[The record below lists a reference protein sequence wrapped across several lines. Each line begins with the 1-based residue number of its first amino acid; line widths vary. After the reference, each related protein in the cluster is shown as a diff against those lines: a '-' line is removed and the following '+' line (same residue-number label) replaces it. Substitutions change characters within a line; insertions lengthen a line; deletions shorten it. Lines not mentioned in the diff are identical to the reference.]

1 MKFEEKMRRKKLLS
15 YAALLAASTAL
26 AHAEP
31 ISVEGV
37 VSSES
42 FIFQPQYWPNPSVA
56 LLDATDIVSGRFD
69 SFVAADDQVLGR
81 FVDPLFAGEGR
92 FRIDL
97 PIVPPGGRLDMNG
110 DGSAGLA
117 IFTLVSAPNLSSD
130 SYLEQLEQYGGLF
143 SILLDQTTGAIET
156 GALLLFSE
164 DGAEPFPAGWGEDGT
179 WFTEDDPQQVV
190 PLGWSVARL
199 NEDSEVIIELDPRS
213 EIHTIEAEDA
223 ASPDFSDLGYVEA
236 FDALI
241 DHLRTRYAY
250 SEFRGIDWDAVSS
263 TYRPDVEA
271 AAAAEDAGEFYL
283 ALNDMALSFED
294 THTAVSAGFLN
305 EAINSAKQEFEL
317 TRFGAGIGA
326 EALVVSDPDAGIPPG
341 DMIVVSRVAESSP
354 AADAGWTEGTEILEV
369 NGTPVSEYLA
379 SLPLIEATGVAELQP
394 YLRAPRLFSF
404 PDGADVSFTFRNPG
418 DQDAQT
424 VQMTAGDYMVPFELS
439 EPERS
444 SMPIDF
450 SSVGGVAIVS
460 WRNFSDHML
469 SKIAVLEEALQIE
482 SETGSTGMIL
492 DLRGNGGGLVELYQ
506 VMASYFFKEDDP
518 MPEQP
523 FDTYAYDTDAGG
535 FVRQFA
541 ADRTLFAPRADL
553 AFTGPLV
560 ILIDQGC
567 ASACEYF
574 TQHLQLLDRA
584 VVVGQHASL
593 GAGGFIDRI
602 AMPEE
607 ITFQYTAG
615 RTTFPDS
622 SQPNLEAAGV
632 IPDVR
637 VPVTLET
644 LAAVRNG
651 EDPVMD
657 AAFDVIAELSDP
669 RLRLK
674 STPWVWTMA
683 ATADLEEIEINAPEK
698 YEVTFS
704 EDGSYT
710 MQADCNRVTGDWTLA
725 DSMLTMTPGPTT
737 LALCPDPSRGD
748 AFARLMTSSNAIDF
762 NGEQLFIVVEDDE
775 YRVLQ
780 LEGAESVR

>member
-1 MKFEEKMRRKKLLS
+1 MRRKKILS
-15 YAALLAASTAL
+15 CAALFVASTAA

-31 ISVEGV
+31 ISIEGV

-56 LLDATDIVSGRFD
+56 LLDATDIVAGRFD
-69 SFVAADDQVLGR
+69 RFVAADNQVLGR
-81 FVDPLFAGEGR
+81 FVDPLFTGEGR
-92 FRIDL
+92 YRIDL
-97 PIVPPGGRLDMNG
+97 PILPPGGRLDLNG
-110 DGSAGLA
+110 DGSAGLG
-117 IFTLVSAPNLSSD
+117 IFALVSAPNLSSD
-130 SYLEQLEQYGGLF
+130 SYLEQLEQYGGLL
-143 SILLDQTTGAIET
+143 SILLDQRTGAIET
-156 GALLLFSE
+156 GTLLLFSE
-164 DGAEPFPAGWGEDGT
+164 DGAESFAAGWGDDGT
-179 WFTEDDPQQVV
+179 WFSEDDPQQVV
-190 PLGWSVARL
+190 PQGWSVARL
-199 NEDSEVIIELDPRS
+199 DDEGSVTLETDPRP
-213 EIHTIEAEDA
+213 EIHTIEAADA
-223 ASPDFSDLGYVEA
+223 ASPDFSDLGYIEA
-236 FDALI
+236 FDALV

-250 SEFRGIDWDAVSS
+250 SDFRGIDWDAVSS

-271 AAAAEDAGEFYL
+271 AAAADDAGDFYL

-294 THTAVSAGFLN
+294 THTSASAGFLN
-305 EAINSAKQEFEL
+305 AAINSGKQDAEL
-317 TRFGAGIGA
+317 SRFGARIGA
-326 EALVVSDPDAGIPPG
+326 EALVVSNPDAGILPG
-341 DMIVVSRVAESSP
+341 DMILVSRVAEGSP
-354 AADAGWTEGTEILEV
+354 AADSGWTEGTEILEV
-369 NGTPVSEYLA
+369 NGTPVSEYLS

-482 SETGSTGMIL
+482 AETGSTGMIL

-506 VMASYFFKEDDP
+506 VMASYFFEEDDP
-518 MPEQP
+518 MPEQL
-523 FDTYAYDTDAGG
+523 FDVWEYDTDAGE
-535 FVRQFA
+535 FVTLLA
-541 ADRTLFAPRADL
+541 IDRTLHSPRPSL

-567 ASACEYF
+567 ASSCEYF
-574 TQHLQLLDRA
+574 TQHLQHLGRA

-602 AMPEE
+602 AMPEG
-607 ITFQYTAG
+607 ITFQYTAA
-615 RTTFPDS
+615 RTTFLDTIE
-622 SQPNLEAAGV
+622 PNLEAAGV
-632 IPDVR
+632 VPDVR

-644 LAAVRNG
+644 LAAIRNG

-669 RLRLK
+669 RLKLT
-674 STPWVWTMA
+674 SNPWRWTMA
-683 ATADLEEIEINAPEK
+683 ATADLEEVEIDTPERYK
-698 YEVTFS
+698 VTYS

-710 MQADCNRVTGDWTLA
+710 MLADCNRITGDWTLE
-725 DSMLTMTPGPTT
+725 DSMLTMTPGPAT
-737 LALCPDPSRGD
+737 LALCPEPSRGE
-748 AFARLMTSSNAIDF
+748 AFARIMTSSNVIDF
-762 NGEQLFIVVEDDE
+762 NGEDLFIVVDSDE
-775 YRVLQ
+775 YRVFQ
-780 LEGAESVR
+780 LERPQ

>member
-1 MKFEEKMRRKKLLS
+1 MGRKQVLS
-15 YAALLAASTAL
+15 FTAL
-26 AHAEP
+26 FFVSSVVAHGEP
-31 ISVEGV
+31 VTVEGFV
-37 VSSES
+37 LSES

-69 SFVAADDQVLGR
+69 SYVVADNQVLGR
-81 FVDPLFAGEGR
+81 FVDPLFTGEGR
-92 FRIDL
+92 YRIDL
-97 PIVPPGGRLDMNG
+97 PIVPPGGRLDLNG
-110 DGSAGLA
+110 DGSAGLG
-117 IFTLVSAPNLSSD
+117 IFTVVSAPNLSSD

-143 SILLDQTTGAIET
+143 SILLDQRTGAIET
-156 GALLLFSE
+156 GTLLLFSE
-164 DGAEPFPAGWGEDGT
+164 DGVEAFSAGWGEDGA

-190 PLGWSVARL
+190 PQGWSVARL
-199 NEDSEVIIELDPRS
+199 EADGSVTLETNPRP

-263 TYRPDVEA
+263 TYRPVMEA
-271 AAAAEDAGEFYL
+271 ATAANGAGDFYL

-305 EAINSAKQEFEL
+305 EAINSAKQDAEL
-317 TRFGAGIGA
+317 SRFGAGIGA
-326 EALVVSDPDAGIPPG
+326 EALVVSDRDAGILPG
-341 DMIVVSRVAESSP
+341 DMIIVSRVAEGSP
-354 AADAGWTEGTEILEV
+354 AADAGWTEATEILEV
-369 NGTPVSEYLA
+369 NSTPVGEYLS

-394 YLRAPRLFSF
+394 YLRAPRLFRF
-404 PDGADVSFTFRNPG
+404 PDGADVTFTFRTPD
-418 DQDAQT
+418 DQDTQT
-424 VQMTAGDYMVPFELS
+424 VQLTAGDYMVPFEPS
-439 EPERS
+439 EPEKS

-482 SETGSTGMIL
+482 AETGSTGMIL

-506 VMASYFFKEDDP
+506 VMASYFFTEDDP

-523 FDTYAYDTDAGG
+523 FDTYAYDTDVGG

-541 ADRTLFAPRADL
+541 ADRTLYAPRPDL

-574 TQHLQLLDRA
+574 TQHLQRLDRA

-602 AMPEE
+602 AMPEG

-615 RTTFPDS
+615 RTTFRDS
-622 SQPNLEAAGV
+622 NEPNLEAAGV

-657 AAFDVIAELSDP
+657 AAFDVIAELSNP
-669 RLRLK
+669 RLKLT
-674 STPWVWTMA
+674 STPWRWTMA
-683 ATADLEEIEINAPEK
+683 ATADLEEIEIDASEN
-698 YEVTFS
+698 YEVTLS

-710 MQADCNRVTGDWTLA
+710 MQSDCNRITGDWTLE
-725 DSMLTMTPGPTT
+725 DSMLTMTPGPAT
-737 LALCPDPSRGD
+737 LALCPDPSRGE
-748 AFARLMTSSNAIDF
+748 AFARLMTSSNTIDF
-762 NGEQLFIVVEDDE
+762 NGDDLFIIVEGDD

-780 LEGAESVR
+780 LEGAETVR

>member
-1 MKFEEKMRRKKLLS
+1 MRRQKLLS
-15 YAALLAASTAL
+15 YAALFFASTAV
-26 AHAEP
+26 ANAEP
-31 ISVEGV
+31 ISIEGV

-56 LLDATDIVSGRFD
+56 LMDATDIVSGRFD
-69 SFVAADDQVLGR
+69 RFVPADNQVLGR
-81 FVDPLFAGEGR
+81 FVDPLFTGEGR
-92 FRIDL
+92 YRIDL

-110 DGSAGLA
+110 DGTAALGV
-117 IFTLVSAPNLSSD
+117 FTLVSAPNLSSD

-164 DGAEPFPAGWGEDGT
+164 DGAESFPAGWGDDGT
-179 WFTEDDPQQVV
+179 WFTQDDPHQNV
-190 PLGWSVARL
+190 PQGWSVARL
-199 NEDSEVIIELDPRS
+199 GAEGDVTVETDPRP
-213 EIHTIEAEDA
+213 EINTIEAADA
-223 ASPDFSDLGYVEA
+223 ASPDFSGLGYVEA

-241 DHLRTRYAY
+241 NHLRTHYAY
-250 SEFRGIDWDAVSS
+250 SEFREIDWDAVSA

-271 AAAAEDAGEFYL
+271 AAAAGDAGAFFL

-294 THTAVSAGFLN
+294 THTAASAGFLN
-305 EAINSAKQEFEL
+305 AAINSAKQDAEL
-317 TRFGAGIGA
+317 SRFGAGVGA
-326 EALVVSDPDAGIPPG
+326 EALVVSDPDAGILPG
-341 DMIVVSRVAESSP
+341 DRIVVSRVAEGSP
-354 AADAGWTEGTEILEV
+354 AAEAGWTAGTEILAV
-369 NGTPVSEYLA
+369 NGTPVREYLA
-379 SLPLIEATGVAELQP
+379 TLPLIEATGVAELQP

-404 PDGADVSFTFRNPG
+404 SDGAEVSFTFRNAG
-418 DQDAQT
+418 EQDAQT
-424 VQMTAGDYMVPFELS
+424 VQMTAGDYMVPFESS
-439 EPERS
+439 EPEKS
-444 SMPIDF
+444 AMPIDF

-482 SETGSTGMIL
+482 AETGSTGMIL

-506 VMASYFFKEDDP
+506 VMASYFFEEDNP

-523 FDTYAYDTDAGG
+523 FDTYAYDMEAGG

-541 ADRTLFAPRADL
+541 ADRTLHAPRADL

-574 TQHLQLLDRA
+574 TQHLQRLDRA

-615 RTTFPDS
+615 RTTFPGSD
-622 SQPNLEAAGV
+622 QPNLEAAGV
-632 IPDVR
+632 VPDVR

-644 LAAVRNG
+644 LAAVRSG

-657 AAFDVIAELSDP
+657 AAFDVIAALSDP
-669 RLRLK
+669 RLKLI
-674 STPWVWTMA
+674 STPWIWTMA
-683 ATADLEEIEINAPEK
+683 ATTDLEEVEIDAPER

-704 EDGSYT
+704 EDGGFT
-710 MQADCNRVTGDWTLA
+710 MQADCNRVSGDWTLE
-725 DSMLTMTPGPTT
+725 DSMLTLTPGPAT
-737 LALCPDPSRGD
+737 LALCPEPSRGD
-748 AFARLMTSSNAIDF
+748 AFARIMTSSNAIDF
-762 NGEQLFIVVEDDE
+762 NGEDLYIIAEDDE

-780 LEGAESVR
+780 LDRSQSVP